1 MQCRFLCLFLFL
13 LAFPI
18 WAQITVDP
26 NDDFYEYAQA
36 WEIRGLVKT
45 LPPVRPY
52 SLNSVKHI
60 LQQVIK
66 RGTEKDRELA
76 VEYWNEISGKPM
88 GVKFEAKGKG
98 KLTRTNRADDE
109 VESDLDKLIWGR
121 FALAGDAF
129 VFPDFVS
136 IGYDLGVLAR
146 TEKNEGP
153 FLPYYTNS
161 AYDAIQD
168 AASLGPLH
176 GYIDM
181 NASAAIGT
189 HEFFAQG
196 GVNRTGYGPFL
207 RKGLA
212 VNDTG
217 YHMGNVSYSIVKDRF
232 SFAQQ
237 YSAIG
242 ATKSYDG
249 SGLKPEKFIAFHAL
263 EYKFTPKFSASYY
276 ESIVYGKRFDLS
288 YFLPVPFMVAQG
300 LGGNAD
306 NTQLG
311 LLFKYR
317 PFSNLQ
323 WATDLFVD
331 DFDVNA
337 LVKGSLNSKNRFALQ
352 TGLMY
357 APENSFCRKVS
368 FVYTAVAPYTYSHWD
383 YDGDDDVAS
392 ISPDMYNYQNYT
404 NNGIPIGT
412 AYAPNSDS
420 IEFSL
425 DFKPSRNLRIGIASS
440 LMRHANVNESLS
452 DDEVI
457 RYLAAEDRQY
467 STDGSLFT
475 HSMFENRNDSDGEHV
490 ESAWDSL
497 NFLNQ
502 ETKMYVVQA
511 KLNVD
516 WTIARTNFGSF
527 TLNFG
532 NVFQYTHN
540 KGVENQLFAGGQLT
554 TKRDGSYV
562 YQGKTYASPSGVV
575 SAAKD
580 VWKSNLYDELADY
593 VYIGFTYKF

>member
-1 MQCRFLCLFLFL
+1 MKKLRRFLCFCIFL
-13 LAFPI
+13 LAVVPAF
-18 WAQITVDP
+18 AQITVDP

-52 SLNSVKHI
+52 SLNSIKNI

-98 KLTRTNRADDE
+98 KLSRTNNADDE
-109 VESDLDKLIWGR
+109 VETGFDKLLWGR

-129 VFPDFVS
+129 IFPDFVS

-146 TEKNEGP
+146 TEKNERP

-168 AASLGPLH
+168 AASLGPLY

-189 HEFFAQG
+189 HEFFAQA

-217 YHMGNVSYSIVKDRF
+217 YHMGNVSYSIVKDKF
-232 SFAQQ
+232 SFVQQ

-242 ATKSYDG
+242 ATRSYDG
-249 SGLKPEKFIAFHAL
+249 SGLAPEKFIAFHAL

-288 YFLPVPFMVAQG
+288 YALPVPFMVAQG

-317 PFSNLQ
+317 PFSNLM

-337 LVKGSLNSKNRFALQ
+337 LVKGSLDSKNRFALQ
-352 TGLMY
+352 TGLVY

-368 FVYTAVAPYTYSHWD
+368 FVYTAVAPYTYSHWE
-383 YDGDDDVAS
+383 YDGSGSAK
-392 ISPDMYNYQNYT
+392 ISPGIYNYQNYT

-420 IEFSL
+420 IEFSV
-425 DFKPSRNLRIGIASS
+425 DFKPSRNLRLGVSSS
-440 LMRHANVNESLS
+440 LMRHANIAESFS
-452 DDEVI
+452 DDEAM
-457 RYLAAEDRQY
+457 RYLSASPWTY
-467 STDGSLFT
+467 STDGSLYT
-475 HSMFENRNDSDGEHV
+475 HSMFGNENDTDGEHV
-490 ESAWDSL
+490 ESAWSSL

-511 KLNVD
+511 KFDAD
-516 WTIARTNFGSF
+516 WTVAKTNFGSF
-527 TLNFG
+527 TLNFS

-540 KGVENQLFAGGQLT
+540 KGVDNQLYPGRGLPGLEKLSAT
-554 TKRDGSYV
+554 TK
-562 YQGKTYASPSGVV
+562 AEIA

-580 VWKSNLYDELADY
+580 TWKSRLFDELANY